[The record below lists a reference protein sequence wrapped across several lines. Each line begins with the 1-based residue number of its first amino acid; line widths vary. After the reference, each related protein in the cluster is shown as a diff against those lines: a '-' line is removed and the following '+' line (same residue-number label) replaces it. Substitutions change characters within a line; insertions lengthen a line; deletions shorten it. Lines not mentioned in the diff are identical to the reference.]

1 MSHKVVKIRMP
12 SDTRALIIASAH
24 VSVRG
29 TEMRQ
34 KIFGTEELQD
44 DVIEIGDEKENENEQ
59 N

>member
-1 MSHKVVKIRMP
+1 MP